1 MLFLKKLSNV
11 TFYSF
16 LLLFSKCL
24 LEKKLR
30 PLVSWVSD
38 TRSVLIL
45 NELKILNILKMLR
58 SDLKNKNQDLPNT
71 TGKKQSLCDIIKQLS
86 ALLMANSQR

>member
-1 MLFLKKLSNV
+1 MLPS
-11 TFYSF
+11 T
-16 LLLFSKCL
+16 LFCFCSQCL
-24 LEKKLR
+24 LEKNLR
-30 PLVSWVSD
+30 PLISWVSSHN
-38 TRSVLIL
+38 RSVLIL
-45 NELKILNILKMLR
+45 NELKTLNILKMLH